1 MRIVHISDTHLGRRE
16 KGIRERE
23 EDVYEAFDEACEKAK
38 GLKPDLVIHSGDIFD
53 TYRPTSYTLRRAI
66 ISLRKITDAGIPVVA
81 IAGNHDIGP
90 RFGGGK
96 ETPLSLLV
104 EIFGDNF
111 IHLNQSNPVFDAGDL
126 VLCGLQ
132 YFPNQEGESLRR
144 AIIERCDGEAR
155 RHRAKWRIL
164 ILHQGVKPFLR
175 DFKTEI
181 NKAFLDRTCFNYFAL
196 GHYHVRF
203 HKRDDVTGKIFAY
216 PGSLENLEEREVQ
229 QNAPKGFFVIDLE
242 ENDINTKFVEIS
254 SPRPYFL
261 IKREV
266 RRSSD
271 LQLILE
277 SLSRRFKEADSR
289 KKPMVRIKLS
299 VRQELLHMIDRF
311 REDVHHEFGD
321 KALKILM
328 EISPVAEDHLVAL
341 DEQISL
347 NMEELIAQMFRDR
360 PIEQAL
366 ALEIYRKYLEGK
378 RGGDLSKAVL
388 SLIQGWMNEDKI
400 R

>member
-23 EDVYEAFDEACEKAK
+23 EDVYEAFDEACEKARK
-38 GLKPDLVIHSGDIFD
+38 LRPDLMIHSGDLFD
-53 TYRPTSYTLRRAI
+53 TYRPTSYTLRKAI
-66 ISLRKITDAGIPVVA
+66 VSLRRIIDAGIPVVA

-104 EIFGDNF
+104 EIFGDDF
-111 IHLNQSNPVFDAGDL
+111 IHLNQNNPMFNTGDL

-132 YFPNQEGESLRR
+132 YFPNQEGENLKK
-144 AIIERCDGEAR
+144 AIIERCDGAAR
-155 RHRAKWRIL
+155 RCRARWRIL
-164 ILHQGVKPFLR
+164 MLHQGVKPFLR

-181 NKAFLDRTCFNYFAL
+181 NKAFLDRTCFDYIAL

-203 HKRDDVTGKIFAY
+203 HKRDGVTGKVFAY
-216 PGSLENLEEREVQ
+216 PGSLENLEEREVR
-229 QNAPKGFFVIDLE
+229 QNVPKGFFVVDLE
-242 ENDINTKFVEIS
+242 EGNINARFVEIN

-271 LQLILE
+271 LQLVLD
-277 SLSRRFKEADSR
+277 SLSRRFKEIDLR
-289 KKPMVRIKLS
+289 KKPMVRIKLL
-299 VRQELLHMIDRF
+299 VRQELLHMIDEF

-321 KALKILM
+321 RSLKILI
-328 EISPVAEDHLVAL
+328 EVSPVVESHLATL
-341 DEQISL
+341 DGQISL
-347 NMEELIAQMFRDR
+347 NMEELMAHIFHDR
-360 PIEQAL
+360 PTELAL
-366 ALEIYRKYLEGK
+366 ALEIYHKYLEGK
-378 RGGDLSKAVL
+378 RGGDLSKEVL
-388 SLIQGWMNEDKI
+388 SLIKGWMDEDKV